1 MDVTVAMDW
10 SDLRIFL
17 ALARQRSVRSA
28 GKLLAISHSTIA
40 RRIDI
45 FEGRLGVRLFDRQST
60 GYTLTTAGE
69 ELLKTAE
76 RVEEDISGAERRLA
90 GQDGRLRGEI
100 KVTMPDALATHLLM
114 PDLAAF
120 ATTYP
125 EIELEVIFSYDALDL
140 EHRAADVAIRF
151 VPPGRSPADNLL
163 GRRLSGVAQGIYAT
177 PEYLRRHDLSAEP
190 PTACWI
196 GWADHAPF
204 PQWVRESPFPS
215 IPARG
220 RLYNVAIQ
228 LEATKLSMGLGM
240 LPCFLGDCAES
251 LVRVPGTEPAPLF
264 ELWVLSHEDLRAT
277 ARMRAFRDFIA
288 QAIVRQKDLLEG
300 RRPRSKPVARAP
312 SFGRAGAIAG

>member
-1 MDVTVAMDW
+1 MGVTVMDW

-40 RRIDI
+40 RRIDV
-45 FEGRLGVRLFDRQST
+45 FESRLGVRLFDRHAT
-60 GYTLTTAGE
+60 GYTLTAAGE
-69 ELLKTAE
+69 ELLRTAE
-76 RVEEDISGAERRLA
+76 RVEDDINGAERRLV
-90 GQDGRLRGEI
+90 GQDGRLRGEV

-125 EIELEVIFSYDALDL
+125 EIELEVIFSYNDLDL
-140 EHRAADVAIRF
+140 EQREADVAIRF

-163 GRRLSGVAQGIYAT
+163 GRRLASVTQSVYAT
-177 PEYLRRHDLSAEP
+177 PDYLSRHDLAADP

-204 PQWVRESPFPS
+204 PRWVRESPFPN

-228 LEATKLSMGLGM
+228 LEATKQGMGLGM
-240 LPCFLGDCAES
+240 LPCFLGDCEET
-251 LVRVPGTEPAPLF
+251 LVRVPGAEPAPLF

-288 QAIVRQKDLLEG
+288 EAIVRQKDLLEG
-300 RRPRSKPVARAP
+300 RRPGSQPVARAP
-312 SFGRAGAIAG
+312 IGDAHRLAG

>member
-1 MDVTVAMDW
+1 MGVTGMDW

-17 ALARQRSVRSA
+17 ALARRRSVRAA
-28 GKLLAISHSTIA
+28 GQLLAVSHSTIA

-45 FEGRLGVRLFDRQST
+45 FEGRLGVRLFDRQTT
-60 GYTLTTAGE
+60 GYTLTSAGE

-76 RVEEDISGAERRLA
+76 RVEEDINGAERRLV

-114 PDLAAF
+114 PDLATF

-125 EIELEVIFSYDALDL
+125 EIELEVIFSHDALDL
-140 EHRAADVAIRF
+140 EHREADVAIRF

-163 GRRLSGVAQGIYAT
+163 GRRLSSVAQTVYAT
-177 PEYLRRHDLSAEP
+177 PEYLRRHDLRADP

-204 PQWVRESPFPS
+204 PQWVRDSSFPN

-228 LEATKLSMGLGM
+228 LEATKQGMGLGM
-240 LPCFLGDCAES
+240 LPCFLGDCEAS
-251 LVRVPGTEPAPLF
+251 LMRVPGAEPGPLF

-288 QAIVRQKDLLEG
+288 AAMVRRKDLLEG
-300 RRPRSKPVARAP
+300 RRPRSKPVAGTP
-312 SFGRAGAIAG
+312 SLGEARRFAG

>member
-1 MDVTVAMDW
+1 MGVTVMDW

-17 ALARQRSVRSA
+17 ALARRRSVRSA

-45 FEGRLGVRLFDRQST
+45 FEGRLGVRLFDRQTS
-60 GYTLTTAGE
+60 GYTLTAAGE
-69 ELLKTAE
+69 DLLKTAE
-76 RVEEDISGAERRLA
+76 RVEEDINGAERRLV

-114 PDLAAF
+114 PDLATF

-140 EHRAADVAIRF
+140 EQRQADVAIRF
-151 VPPGRSPADNLL
+151 VPPGGSPADNLL
-163 GRRLSGVAQGIYAT
+163 GRRLAGVAQSVYAT
-177 PEYLRRHDLSAEP
+177 PDYLRRHDLDADP

-204 PQWVRESPFPS
+204 PRWVRESPFPN

-228 LEATKLSMGLGM
+228 LEATKQGMGLGM
-240 LPCFLGDCAES
+240 LPCFLGDCEEA
-251 LVRVPGTEPAPLF
+251 LMRVPGAEPGPLF

-288 QAIVRQKDLLEG
+288 AAILRRRDLLEG
-300 RRPRSKPVARAP
+300 RRPRSKPVARTL
-312 SFGRAGAIAG
+312 SIGRAGALAG

>member
-1 MDVTVAMDW
+1 MDW

-17 ALARQRSVRSA
+17 ALARRRSVRSA

-40 RRIDI
+40 RRIDT
-45 FEGRLGVRLFDRQST
+45 FEAGLGVRLFDRHAT
-60 GYTLTTAGE
+60 GYSLTAAGE
-69 ELLKTAE
+69 DLLKTAE
-76 RVEEDISGAERRLA
+76 RVEEDINGAERRLV

-140 EHRAADVAIRF
+140 EHRQADVAIRF
-151 VPPGRSPADNLL
+151 VPPGGSPADNLL
-163 GRRLSGVAQGIYAT
+163 GRHLCSVAQSVYAT
-177 PEYLRRHDLSAEP
+177 PDYLTRHDLCADP

-204 PQWVRESPFPS
+204 PRWVRESPFPNV
-215 IPARG
+215 PARG

-228 LEATKLSMGLGM
+228 LEATKQGMGLGM
-240 LPCFLGDCAES
+240 LPCFLGDCEEA
-251 LVRVPGTEPAPLF
+251 LVRVPGAAPGPLF

-277 ARMRAFRDFIA
+277 ARMRAFRAFIA
-288 QAIVRQKDLLEG
+288 EAIVRQKDLLEG
-300 RRPRSKPVARAP
+300 LRPRSKPIARAP
-312 SFGRAGAIAG
+312 SIGGARRIAG

>member
-1 MDVTVAMDW
+1 MGVTAMDW

-17 ALARQRSVRSA
+17 ALARRHSVRGA

-45 FEGRLGVRLFDRQST
+45 FEGRLGVRLFDRQAT
-60 GYTLTTAGE
+60 GYTLTSAGE
-69 ELLKTAE
+69 DLLRTAE
-76 RVEEDISGAERRLA
+76 RVEEDINGAERRLV

-140 EHRAADVAIRF
+140 EHREADVAIRF
-151 VPPGRSPADNLL
+151 VPPGQSPPDNLL
-163 GRRLSGVAQGIYAT
+163 GRHVAGVAQSVYAT
-177 PEYLRRHDLSAEP
+177 PDYLRRHDLGAEP

-204 PQWVRESPFPS
+204 PRWVRESPFPN

-228 LEATKLSMGLGM
+228 LEATKQGMGLGM
-240 LPCFLGDCAES
+240 LPCFLGDCEPA
-251 LVRVPGTEPAPLF
+251 LLRVPGAEPGPLF
-264 ELWVLSHEDLRAT
+264 QLWVLSHEDLRAT

-288 QAIVRQKDLLEG
+288 EAIVRQKDLLEG
-300 RRPRSKPVARAP
+300 RRPGSQPVPRAP
-312 SFGRAGAIAG
+312 IGDAHRLAG

>member
-1 MDVTVAMDW
+1 MGVTVMDW

-17 ALARQRSVRSA
+17 ALARRRSVRSA

-45 FEGRLGVRLFDRQST
+45 FEGRLGVRLFDRQTT
-60 GYTLTTAGE
+60 GYTLTAAGE
-69 ELLKTAE
+69 ELLRTAE
-76 RVEEDISGAERRLA
+76 RVEEDINGAERRLV

-100 KVTMPDALATHLLM
+100 KVTMPDVLATHLLM

-125 EIELEVIFSYDALDL
+125 EIELEVIFSDDALDL
-140 EHRAADVAIRF
+140 EHREADVAIRF

-163 GRRLSGVAQGIYAT
+163 GRHLASVAQSVYAT
-177 PEYLRRHDLSAEP
+177 PGYLSRHDLDADP

-196 GWADHAPF
+196 GWADRAPF
-204 PQWVRESPFPS
+204 PQWVRESPFPNV
-215 IPARG
+215 PARG

-228 LEATKLSMGLGM
+228 LEATKQGMGLGM
-240 LPCFLGDCAES
+240 LPCFLGDCED
-251 LVRVPGTEPAPLF
+251 LLMRVPGAAPGPLF

-288 QAIVRQKDLLEG
+288 EAIVRQRDLLEG
-300 RRPRSKPVARAP
+300 RRPRSKPVARRLGAV
-312 SFGRAGAIAG
+312 AG

>member
-1 MDVTVAMDW
+1 MDW

-17 ALARQRSVRSA
+17 ALARRRSVRSA
-28 GKLLAISHSTIA
+28 GQLLAISHSTIA

-45 FEGRLGVRLFDRQST
+45 FEGRLGVRLFDRQTT
-60 GYTLTTAGE
+60 GYALTAAGE

-76 RVEEDISGAERRLA
+76 RVEDDINGAERRLV
-90 GQDGRLRGEI
+90 GQDAKLRGEI

-114 PDLAAF
+114 PDLASF
-120 ATTYP
+120 ATSYP

-140 EHRAADVAIRF
+140 AQREADVAIRF
-151 VPPGRSPADNLL
+151 VRPGTSPAENLL
-163 GRRLSGVAQGIYAT
+163 GRRLLSVAQTVYAT
-177 PEYLRRHDLSAEP
+177 PDYLARHDLQADP

-228 LEATKLSMGLGM
+228 LEATKQGMGLGM
-240 LPCFLGDCAES
+240 LPCFLGDCEPS
-251 LVRVPGTEPAPLF
+251 LVRVPGAEPLLLF
-264 ELWVLSHEDLRAT
+264 ELWVLSHEDLRAS
-277 ARMRAFRDFIA
+277 ARMRVFRDFIA
-288 QAIVRQKDLLEG
+288 GAIVGKKDLLEG
-300 RRPRSKPVARAP
+300 RRPGSAPTVAARSI
-312 SFGRAGAIAG
+312 G